1 MNAIAMQSAVTPRF
15 AVADKTHR
23 PTGSRCAR
31 TTVVVRAASQ
41 ETRRQV
47 LSGLVAGVV
56 SLTALKAG
64 AVDLQDERDV
74 RQRGFDLIYEARD
87 LDLDQ
92 STRDGLTQYR
102 KNIDSTKARIKE
114 AEQILDTKLDPLI
127 QKKYWTQAREELRN
141 QVGNLRFDLNTLIES
156 GDKSKADKK
165 SAQAL
170 KKDFLLKVEEFD
182 YFIRKKDQNKAGSQL
197 AEVKQ
202 ALDAVR
208 GALPV

>member
-1 MNAIAMQSAVTPRF
+1 ML
-15 AVADKTHR
+15 
-23 PTGSRCAR
+23 
-31 TTVVVRAASQ
+31 TVF
-41 ETRRQV
+41 TLQV

-127 QKKYWTQAREELRN
+127 QKKYWYTFVSAIYSNMIFLMI
-141 QVGNLRFDLNTLIES
+141 LLMTLLMMVMKWSSYAPFSPLACI
-156 GDKSKADKK
+156 
-165 SAQAL
+165 AL
-170 KKDFLLKVEEFD
+170 LSLQDCSIPE
-182 YFIRKKDQNKAGSQL
+182 GM
-197 AEVKQ
+197 
-202 ALDAVR
+202 
-208 GALPV
+208 

>member
-1 MNAIAMQSAVTPRF
+1 MRNWALTVSVLGMTLEIFHVHLNLFR
-15 AVADKTHR
+15 
-23 PTGSRCAR
+23 GSSRVMVWSRLQWMLTIC
-31 TTVVVRAASQ
+31 TL
-41 ETRRQV
+41 QV

-127 QKKYWTQAREELRN
+127 QKKYWYTFVPAIQQYDLFDDIVDDIADDGDELK
-141 QVGNLRFDLNTLIES
+141 QLCTIFPTCLHC
-156 GDKSKADKK
+156 
-165 SAQAL
+165 
-170 KKDFLLKVEEFD
+170 
-182 YFIRKKDQNKAGSQL
+182 L
-197 AEVKQ
+197 AELARLQ
-202 ALDAVR
+202 HIR
-208 GALPV
+208 GDVMNVCIKTSLREQDSSP

>member
-1 MNAIAMQSAVTPRF
+1 M
-15 AVADKTHR
+15 
-23 PTGSRCAR
+23 
-31 TTVVVRAASQ
+31 
-41 ETRRQV
+41 
-47 LSGLVAGVV
+47 AGVV

-127 QKKYWTQAREELRN
+127 QKKYWYIFSLQCSNMMLSMILLL
-141 QVGNLRFDLNTLIES
+141 VC
-156 GDKSKADKK
+156 
-165 SAQAL
+165 
-170 KKDFLLKVEEFD
+170 FL
-182 YFIRKKDQNKAGSQL
+182 
-197 AEVKQ
+197 
-202 ALDAVR
+202 
-208 GALPV
+208 

>member
-1 MNAIAMQSAVTPRF
+1 MNALAMQSTLTPRF
-15 AVADKTHR
+15 AVADKAAR

-31 TTVVVRAASQ
+31 TSVIVRASSQ

-114 AEQILDTKLDPLI
+114 AERILDNNLDPLI
-127 QKKYWTQAREELRN
+127 QKKYWYAT
-141 QVGNLRFDLNTLIES
+141 
-156 GDKSKADKK
+156 
-165 SAQAL
+165 SAVLQPHLLAFAAAKNRVTVHAL
-170 KKDFLLKVEEFD
+170 YKGCKRMWPDW
-182 YFIRKKDQNKAGSQL
+182 
-197 AEVKQ
+197 EV
-202 ALDAVR
+202 
-208 GALPV
+208 